1 MKGMFVCFF
10 VFCLCVSA
18 VTHTKSILLLF
29 FKAAVYK
36 PRKKNKTETNAHV
49 QPGRNELLADVTR
62 PLKNGEKSPL
72 IFADAFDPGHQ
83 CGAVSIVTLLPDH
96 GIIPQK

>member
-1 MKGMFVCFF
+1 MSV
-10 VFCLCVSA
+10 
-18 VTHTKSILLLF
+18 VTHTKSLLLLF

-36 PRKKNKTETNAHV
+36 PRKKNKTETKVHV
-49 QPGRNELLADVTR
+49 QSGRNELLADVTR

-83 CGAVSIVTLLPDH
+83 CGAVSIVTLLPAH